1 MSVGKESIKRAA
13 SAGTKKSTVN
23 VLAEEVKAAAESKA
37 AEAAKSTTAVKKT
50 TRTKAAAARKTSSRT
65 TKSVKTSVLTPQN
78 TQELQDKVLSGKK
91 ANEEN
96 SREPVRITEELPVY
110 LL

>member
-37 AEAAKSTTAVKKT
+37 AEAAKSTAAAKKT
-50 TRTKAAAARKTSSRT
+50 TRTKTAAA
-65 TKSVKTSVLTPQN
+65 
-78 TQELQDKVLSGKK
+78 KK
-91 ANEEN
+91 QQ
-96 SREPVRITEELPVY
+96 PELPKA
-110 LL
+110 

>member
-37 AEAAKSTTAVKKT
+37 AEAAKSTAAVKKT
-50 TRTKAAAARKTSSRT
+50 TRT
-65 TKSVKTSVLTPQN
+65 
-78 TQELQDKVLSGKK
+78 
-91 ANEEN
+91 
-96 SREPVRITEELPVY
+96 
-110 LL
+110 